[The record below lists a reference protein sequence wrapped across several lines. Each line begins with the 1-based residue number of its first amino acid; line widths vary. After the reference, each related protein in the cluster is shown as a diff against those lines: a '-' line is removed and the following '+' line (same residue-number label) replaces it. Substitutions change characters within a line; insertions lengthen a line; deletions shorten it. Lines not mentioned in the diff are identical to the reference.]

1 MMAKGKIPYETI
13 QTWVA
18 IFKTC
23 DHKLQGK
30 YEKKLVEVIDKSK
43 KRFNKYAPAFDYFL
57 DRCKEENNA
66 ALGTTIA
73 EILNKGLESEEL
85 MVISI
90 GNANELINEWIRI
103 TKIQKE
109 R

>member
-1 MMAKGKIPYETI
+1 M
-13 QTWVA
+13 
-18 IFKTC
+18 
-23 DHKLQGK
+23 
-30 YEKKLVEVIDKSK
+30 
-43 KRFNKYAPAFDYFL
+43 

-85 MVISI
+85 MIISI